1 MNLAVLDL
9 LPNQVLAASTGVAI
23 AYGIGLWL
31 VLIVGPLTVTALKGQ
46 WALFV
51 AGWLTLGMVWWIAAL
66 RLARPRSWWSRH
78 LYDEDKLAR
87 AQDRYG
93 VPETTA

>member
-1 MNLAVLDL
+1 VPKSLLA
-9 LPNQVLAASTGVAI
+9 
-23 AYGIGLWL
+23 
-31 VLIVGPLTVTALKGQ
+31 ALKGQ

-78 LYDEDKLAR
+78 VYGPDKLAR
-87 AQDRYG
+87 AESRYG
-93 VPETTA
+93 ATASD